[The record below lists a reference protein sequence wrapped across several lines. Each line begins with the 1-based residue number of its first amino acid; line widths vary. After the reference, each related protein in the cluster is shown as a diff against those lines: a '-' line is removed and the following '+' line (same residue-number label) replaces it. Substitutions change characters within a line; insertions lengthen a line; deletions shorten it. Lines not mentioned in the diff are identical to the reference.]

1 MAQKVYT
8 ITSMTR
14 KRFEELRT
22 GILDKSIVSEYFE
35 NQNKGVKFE
44 DLSKHKQV
52 LFRQMNAI
60 LNLIDNDVDAVKQLT
75 SSEWSELFFRY
86 RLVDGEKIYSV
97 EVVK

>member
-14 KRFEELRT
+14 QRFEDLRT
-22 GILDKSIVSEYFE
+22 KILDKSLIAEYLDK
-35 NQNKGVKFE
+35 QKRGIKFE
-44 DLSKHKQV
+44 DLTKQQQV

-60 LNLIDNDVDAVKQLT
+60 LNLIDNDQNAVEQLT
-75 SSEWSELFFRY
+75 NSEWSELFFRY

>member
-1 MAQKVYT
+1 MTQKVYT

-14 KRFEELRT
+14 QRFEDLRT
-22 GILDKSIVSEYFE
+22 KILDKSLIAEYLDK
-35 NQNKGVKFE
+35 QKRGIKFE
-44 DLSKHKQV
+44 DLTKQQQV

-60 LNLIDNDVDAVKQLT
+60 LNLIDNDQNAVEQLT
-75 SSEWSELFFRY
+75 NSEWSELFFRY